1 MMLLNGEPQS
11 QIAMTDRGLTLGDGF
26 FTNRRS
32 EMAFAP
38 SQPFC
43 DQRQHQGVE

>member
-26 FTNRRS
+26 FTTL
-32 EMAFAP
+32 
-38 SQPFC
+38 QI
-43 DQRQHQGVE
+43 